1 MLRQA
6 ILVQTQLAI
15 YSCNLTQDDE
25 KCKIECLINDPFKV
39 KLDMHRGLNHNFYFA
54 LRDESSVSDALMKVS
69 FSIDNDILTA
79 KAEMIPY
86 PGTDEIL
93 ALELD
98 PLNSND
104 VDSYQIYEAESNPGE
119 GKNDML
125 FLIDS
130 HLNLF
135 KMMIDERES

>member
-1 MLRQA
+1 MLKQA
-6 ILVQTQLAI
+6 ILIQTQLSI
-15 YSCNLTQDDE
+15 YSCNLSQDE
-25 KCKIECLINDPFKV
+25 TECKIECLINEQFKV

-69 FSIDNDILTA
+69 FSNDNDILTA
-79 KAEMIPY
+79 KTEMIPY

-104 VDSYQIYEAESNPGE
+104 VDSYQTFEAELNPGE

>member
-1 MLRQA
+1 M
-6 ILVQTQLAI
+6 
-15 YSCNLTQDDE
+15 
-25 KCKIECLINDPFKV
+25 INGEFKV

-54 LRDESSVSDALMKVS
+54 LRDESSVSDALMKVY
-69 FSIDNDILTA
+69 FHVDNDILTA
-79 KAEMIPY
+79 KSEMIPY

-98 PLNSND
+98 PLNTND
-104 VDSYQIYEAESNPGE
+104 VDSYQIYEGESSTGE

-135 KMMIDERES
+135 KMRIDYRDS

>member
-1 MLRQA
+1 
-6 ILVQTQLAI
+6 
-15 YSCNLTQDDE
+15 
-25 KCKIECLINDPFKV
+25 
-39 KLDMHRGLNHNFYFA
+39 MHRGLNHNFYFA

-69 FSIDNDILTA
+69 FFINNDILNA
-79 KAEMIPY
+79 KSEMIPY

-104 VDSYQIYEAESNPGE
+104 VDSCQIYEAETSLRF

>member
-1 MLRQA
+1 
-6 ILVQTQLAI
+6 
-15 YSCNLTQDDE
+15 
-25 KCKIECLINDPFKV
+25 
-39 KLDMHRGLNHNFYFA
+39 
-54 LRDESSVSDALMKVS
+54 MKVS
-69 FSIDNDILTA
+69 FFIDNDILTA

-104 VDSYQIYEAESNPGE
+104 VDSYQTYEAELNPGE

-135 KMMIDERES
+135 KMEIDERES